1 MRSLA
6 VFSVKGGVGKSA
18 LAVNLAHAAA
28 SLSARRTLLW
38 DLDPQGAATYTLR
51 LSGRPDASARKG
63 IAGGELLPLIQ
74 ASDFARLDVLAAD
87 KSLRHLEKQ
96 LVEDD
101 KAKRLKKLI
110 KSLDKDY
117 DRVILDCPPGLT
129 ELADQVFRAVDL
141 LVVPMLPSPLSE
153 RAYEQLLDHLVRHHK
168 WSPGSVAPAVLPV
181 FTMVDRRKALHR
193 DTVARAPGRAAIPYA
208 AAIEAMAATRLPVL
222 AKSTATPA
230 ARALATLWTDVERVL
245 TRPE

>member
-6 VFSVKGGVGKSA
+6 VFSVKGGVGKTA

-28 SLSARRTLLW
+28 TLSARRTLLW
-38 DLDPQGAATYTLR
+38 DLDTQGAATYTLR
-51 LSGRPDASARKG
+51 LAALGDRSARKG
-63 IAGGELLPLIQ
+63 IAEGELAPLVQ
-74 ASDFARLDVLAAD
+74 ASDFAALDVLAAD

-96 LVEDD
+96 LVEDE

-110 KSLDKDY
+110 RSLEKDY

-129 ELADQVFRAVDL
+129 ELADQIFRAVDL

-153 RAYEQLLDHLVRHHK
+153 RAYAQLLEHLAKHHR
-168 WSPGSVAPAVLPV
+168 GNAPAILPV

-193 DTVARAPGRAAIPYA
+193 ETIAAHPERLCIPYA

-222 AKSTATPA
+222 AKSATAPA
-230 ARALATLWTDVERVL
+230 SRALASLWVEVERVL
-245 TRPE
+245 TKLA

>member
-6 VFSVKGGVGKSA
+6 VFSVKGGVGKTA
-18 LAVNLAHAAA
+18 LAVNLAYAAA
-28 SLSARRTLLW
+28 RLSARRTLLW
-38 DLDPQGAATYTLR
+38 DLDTQGAATFTLR
-51 LSGRPDASARKG
+51 LSARTDASARKG
-63 IAGGELLPLIQ
+63 IAGGALAPLIQ
-74 ASDFARLDVLAAD
+74 ASDFAGLDVLPAD

-110 KSLDKDY
+110 RSFDRDY
-117 DRVILDCPPGLT
+117 DRVVLDCPPGLT

-153 RAYEQLLDHLVRHHK
+153 RAYDQLLEHLARHHK
-168 WSPGSVAPAVLPV
+168 GSAPAVLPV

-193 DTVARAPGRAAIPYA
+193 DTVAASPERATIPYA
-208 AAIEAMAATRLPVL
+208 AAIEAMATSRAPVL
-222 AKSTATPA
+222 ARAPASPA
-230 ARALATLWTDVERVL
+230 ARALAGLWRDVERRL
-245 TRPE
+245 MPND

>member
-6 VFSVKGGVGKSA
+6 VFSVKGGVGKTA

-28 SLSARRTLLW
+28 TLSARRTLLW
-38 DLDPQGAATYTLR
+38 DLDTQGAATYTLR
-51 LSGRPDASARKG
+51 LAALGDRSARKG
-63 IAGGELLPLIQ
+63 IAEGELAPLVQ
-74 ASDFARLDVLAAD
+74 ASDFAALDVLAAD

-96 LVEDD
+96 LVEYE

-110 KSLDKDY
+110 RSLEKDY

-129 ELADQVFRAVDL
+129 ELADQIFRAVDL

-153 RAYEQLLDHLVRHHK
+153 RAYAQLLDHLAKHHR
-168 WSPGSVAPAVLPV
+168 GNAPAILPV

-193 DTVARAPGRAAIPYA
+193 ETIAAHPERLCIPYA

-222 AKSTATPA
+222 AKSATAPA
-230 ARALATLWTDVERVL
+230 SRALAALWTEVERVL
-245 TRPE
+245 TKLG

>member
-28 SLSARRTLLW
+28 TLSARRTLLW

-51 LSGRPDASARKG
+51 LSARPQASARKG
-63 IAGGELLPLIQ
+63 IAGGALLPLIQ
-74 ASDFARLDVLAAD
+74 ASDFDRLDVLAAD

-153 RAYEQLLDHLVRHHK
+153 RAYVQLLEHLARHHK
-168 WSPGSVAPAVLPV
+168 GSAPVILPV

-193 DTVARAPGRAAIPYA
+193 DTIAGAPETPVIPYA

-222 AKSTATPA
+222 AKSTTTPA
-230 ARALATLWTDVERVL
+230 ARALAGLWTDVERVL
-245 TRPE
+245 TKLG

>member
-18 LAVNLAHAAA
+18 LAVNLAHASAT
-28 SLSARRTLLW
+28 LSARRTLLW
-38 DLDPQGAATYTLR
+38 DLDTQGAATYTLH
-51 LSGRPDASARKG
+51 LSARADVSARKG
-63 IAGGELLPLIQ
+63 IVGGELGPLIQ

-87 KSLRHLEKQ
+87 KSLRQLEKQ

-110 KSLDKDY
+110 RSLDKDY

-153 RAYEQLLDHLVRHHK
+153 RAYDQLLDHLARHHRGNM
-168 WSPGSVAPAVLPV
+168 PVILPV
-181 FTMVDRRKALHR
+181 FTMVDRRKSLHR
-193 DTVARAPGRAAIPYA
+193 ATIAGTPDRATIPYA
-208 AAIEAMAATRLPVL
+208 AAIEAMATSRMPVL
-222 AKSTATPA
+222 AKSPANQA
-230 ARALATLWTDVERVL
+230 ARALAALWTDVERKL
-245 TRPE
+245 TQLA

>member
-28 SLSARRTLLW
+28 MLSARRTLLW

-51 LSGRPDASARKG
+51 LKPRPDASARKG
-63 IAGGELLPLIQ
+63 IAGGVLQPLIQ

-96 LVEDD
+96 LAEDD

-141 LVVPMLPSPLSE
+141 IVVPLLPSPLSV
-153 RAYEQLLDHLVRHHK
+153 RAFDQLLDHLGKHHK
-168 WSPGSVAPAVLPV
+168 NSAPAVLPV
-181 FTMVDRRKALHR
+181 FSMVDRRKTLHR
-193 DTVARAPGRAAIPYA
+193 DTVAAHPERAAIPYA
-208 AAIEAMAATRLPVL
+208 AAIEAMATSRSPVL
-222 AKSTATPA
+222 ARNATSPA
-230 ARALATLWTDVERVL
+230 ARALAGLWRDVERTL
-245 TRPE
+245 TALQ

>member
-1 MRSLA
+1 MRSVA

-28 SLSARRTLLW
+28 TLSARRTLLW
-38 DLDPQGAATYTLR
+38 DLDTQGAATYTLR
-51 LSGRPDASARKG
+51 LAPRPEGSARKG
-63 IAGGELLPLIQ
+63 IAEGDLGPLVQ

-96 LVEDD
+96 LTQDD
-101 KAKRLKKLI
+101 KAKRLRKLI
-110 KSLDKDY
+110 KSFEKDY

-153 RAYEQLLDHLVRHHK
+153 RAYDQLVDHLARHHR
-168 WSPGSVAPAVLPV
+168 GSAPAILPV
-181 FTMVDRRKALHR
+181 FTMVDRRKTLHR
-193 DTVARAPGRAAIPYA
+193 DTIAATPDRPVIPYS
-208 AAIEAMAATRLPVL
+208 AAIEAMAATRLPVI
-222 AKSTATPA
+222 ARSATAPA
-230 ARALATLWTDVERVL
+230 ARALASLWTEVERTL
-245 TRPE
+245 TKLP

>member
-6 VFSVKGGVGKSA
+6 VFSVKGGVGKTA

-28 SLSARRTLLW
+28 TLSTRRTLLW
-38 DLDPQGAATYTLR
+38 DLDTQGAATYTLR
-51 LSGRPDASARKG
+51 LAALGDRSARRG
-63 IAGGELLPLIQ
+63 IAEGELAPLVQ
-74 ASDFARLDVLAAD
+74 ASDFAALDVLAAD

-110 KSLDKDY
+110 RSLEKDY

-129 ELADQVFRAVDL
+129 ELADQIFRAVDL

-153 RAYEQLLDHLVRHHK
+153 RAYAQLLEHLAKHHR
-168 WSPGSVAPAVLPV
+168 GSAPAILPV

-193 DTVARAPGRAAIPYA
+193 DTIAAHPERPCIPYA

-222 AKSTATPA
+222 AKSATAPA
-230 ARALATLWTDVERVL
+230 SRALAALWTEVERVL
-245 TRPE
+245 TKLA

>member
-6 VFSVKGGVGKSA
+6 VFSVKGGVGKTA

-28 SLSARRTLLW
+28 TLSARRTLLW
-38 DLDPQGAATYTLR
+38 DLDTQGAATYTLR
-51 LSGRPDASARKG
+51 LAALGDRSARKG
-63 IAGGELLPLIQ
+63 IAEGELAPLVQ
-74 ASDFARLDVLAAD
+74 ASDFAALDVLAAD

-110 KSLDKDY
+110 RSLERDY

-129 ELADQVFRAVDL
+129 ELADQIFRAVDL

-153 RAYEQLLDHLVRHHK
+153 RAYAQLLEHLARHHK
-168 WSPGSVAPAVLPV
+168 WSSGGSAPAILPV

-193 DTVARAPGRAAIPYA
+193 ETIAAHPERPCIPYA

-222 AKSTATPA
+222 AKSPSAPA
-230 ARALATLWTDVERVL
+230 SRALASLWIEVERVL
-245 TRPE
+245 TKLA

>member
-28 SLSARRTLLW
+28 TLSARRTLLW
-38 DLDPQGAATYTLR
+38 DLDAQGAATYTLR
-51 LSGRPDASARKG
+51 LTPKPNASARKG
-63 IAGGELLPLIQ
+63 FAGEAELADLIQ
-74 ASDFARLDVLAAD
+74 ASDFPRLDVLAAD
-87 KSLRHLEKQ
+87 SSLRQLEKQ
-96 LVEDD
+96 LVEAD

-141 LVVPMLPSPLSE
+141 LVVPLLPSPLSE
-153 RAYEQLLDHLVRHHK
+153 RAFIQLTDHLARFHK
-168 WSPGSVAPAVLPV
+168 GSAPAVLPV
-181 FTMVDRRKALHR
+181 FTMVDRRKGLHKT
-193 DTVARAPGRAAIPYA
+193 TVAATPDRATIPYA
-208 AAIEAMAATRLPVL
+208 ADIETMAATRQPIL
-222 AKSTATPA
+222 ATAPRSA
-230 ARALATLWTDVERVL
+230 AGRAFAALWTEVERALVRE
-245 TRPE
+245 

>member
-1 MRSLA
+1 VRSLA

-51 LSGRPDASARKG
+51 LSARPDASARKG

-96 LVEDD
+96 LAEDD

-129 ELADQVFRAVDL
+129 ELADQIFRAVDL
-141 LVVPMLPSPLSE
+141 LVVPMLPSPLSD
-153 RAYEQLLDHLVRHHK
+153 RAYDQLVEHLARHHK
-168 WSPGSVAPAVLPV
+168 NNAPEVLPV

-193 DTVARAPGRAAIPYA
+193 TTIARAPDRPVIPYA
-208 AAIEAMAATRLPVL
+208 AAIEAMAATRQPVI
-222 AKSTATPA
+222 AKSPAAPA
-230 ARALATLWTDVERVL
+230 ARALADLWTQVERVL
-245 TRPE
+245 TRAG

>member
-28 SLSARRTLLW
+28 SLSGRRTLLW
-38 DLDPQGAATYTLR
+38 DLDTQGAATYTLR
-51 LSGRPDASARKG
+51 LTARNDVSARKG
-63 IAGGELLPLIQ
+63 IAGGELSPLIQ
-74 ASDFARLDVLAAD
+74 ASDFANLDVLPAD

-96 LVEDD
+96 LVEDE
-101 KAKRLKKLI
+101 KTKRLKKLI
-110 KSLDKDY
+110 KGLERDY

-141 LVVPMLPSPLSE
+141 LVVPMLPSPLSA
-153 RAYEQLLDHLVRHHK
+153 RAYDQLLEHLARHHK
-168 WSPGSVAPAVLPV
+168 GSAPVVLPV
-181 FTMVDRRKALHR
+181 FTMVDRRKSLHR
-193 DTVARAPGRAAIPYA
+193 DTIAATPDRLCIPYA

-222 AKSTATPA
+222 AKSPASPA
-230 ARALATLWTDVERVL
+230 ARALVALWTQVERTL
-245 TRPE
+245 TTLPE

>member
-28 SLSARRTLLW
+28 TLSARRTLLW

-51 LSGRPDASARKG
+51 LSARADASARKG

-117 DRVILDCPPGLT
+117 DRVVLDCPPGLT

-153 RAYEQLLDHLVRHHK
+153 RAYDQLLEHLAKYHRN
-168 WSPGSVAPAVLPV
+168 SAPVVLPV
-181 FTMVDRRKALHR
+181 FTMVDRRKGLHR
-193 DTVARAPGRAAIPYA
+193 DTIATAPTRPVIPYA
-208 AAIEAMAATRLPVL
+208 AAVEAMASSRLPVL
-222 AKSTATPA
+222 AKAPASPA
-230 ARALATLWTDVERVL
+230 ARAFAGLWTEVERAL
-245 TRPE
+245 TALG

>member
-6 VFSVKGGVGKSA
+6 VFSVKGGVGKTA
-18 LAVNLAHAAA
+18 LSVNLAYAAA
-28 SLSARRTLLW
+28 TLSARRTLLW
-38 DLDPQGAATYTLR
+38 DLDTQGAATFTLR
-51 LSGRPDASARKG
+51 LSARTDGSARKG
-63 IAGGELLPLIQ
+63 IAGGALLHLVQ
-74 ASDFARLDVLAAD
+74 ASDFARLDVLPAD

-110 KSLDKDY
+110 RSFDKDY

-153 RAYEQLLDHLVRHHK
+153 RAYDQLLEHLAKHHK
-168 WSPGSVAPAVLPV
+168 GNAPAVLPV
-181 FTMVDRRKALHR
+181 FTMVDRRKTLHR
-193 DTVARAPGRAAIPYA
+193 DTIAASPERATIPYA
-208 AAIEAMAATRLPVL
+208 AAIEAMATSRAPVL
-222 AKSTATPA
+222 ARAPGSPA
-230 ARALATLWTDVERVL
+230 GRALAGLWRDVERRL
-245 TRPE
+245 MQGG

>member
-28 SLSARRTLLW
+28 TLSARRTLLW

-51 LSGRPDASARKG
+51 LTARPESSARKA
-63 IAGGELLPLIQ
+63 ISGGELGPLIQ
-74 ASDFARLDVLAAD
+74 ASDFPRLDVLAAD
-87 KSLRHLEKQ
+87 KSLRQLEKQ
-96 LVEDD
+96 LSEDD
-101 KAKRLKKLI
+101 KAKRLRKLI
-110 KSLDKDY
+110 KSLEKDY

-141 LVVPMLPSPLSE
+141 LVVPMLPSPLSA
-153 RAYEQLLDHLVRHHK
+153 RAYDQLIEHLARYHK
-168 WSPGSVAPAVLPV
+168 GNAPVILPV
-181 FTMVDRRKALHR
+181 FTMVDRRKSLHR
-193 DTVARAPGRAAIPYA
+193 DTIAAAPDRPAIPYA

-222 AKSTATPA
+222 AGGGRTAA
-230 ARALATLWTDVERVL
+230 ARALTALWADVERAL
-245 TRPE
+245 TKA

>member
-28 SLSARRTLLW
+28 TLSARRTLLW
-38 DLDPQGAATYTLR
+38 DLDAQGAATYTLR
-51 LSGRPDASARKG
+51 LTARADASARKG
-63 IAGGELLPLIQ
+63 IAGGDLLPLVQ

-96 LVEDD
+96 LGEDD

-110 KSLDKDY
+110 KSFDKDY

-141 LVVPMLPSPLSE
+141 LVVPMLPSPLSV
-153 RAYEQLLDHLVRHHK
+153 RAYDQLLEHLAKHHR
-168 WSPGSVAPAVLPV
+168 GSAPVVLPV

-193 DTVARAPGRAAIPYA
+193 ATVALAPDRPVIPYA
-208 AAIEAMAATRLPVL
+208 AAIEAMAATQLPVL
-222 AKSTATPA
+222 VGSAKSPA
-230 ARALATLWTDVERVL
+230 ARALAGLWTEVERALVKL
-245 TRPE
+245 G

>member
-28 SLSARRTLLW
+28 SQSARRTLLW
-38 DLDPQGAATYTLR
+38 DLDTQGAATYTLR
-51 LSGRPDASARKG
+51 LAPRIDVSARKG
-63 IAGGELLPLIQ
+63 IADGELVPLIQ
-74 ASDFARLDVLAAD
+74 ASDFANLDVLAAD

-96 LVEDD
+96 LVDDD

-110 KSLDKDY
+110 KSFDCDY

-153 RAYEQLLDHLVRHHK
+153 RAYDQLLDHLARRHK
-168 WSPGSVAPAVLPV
+168 GSAPVVLPV
-181 FTMVDRRKALHR
+181 FTMVDRRKSLHKTTIAAIP
-193 DTVARAPGRAAIPYA
+193 DRAVIPYA
-208 AAIEAMAATRLPVL
+208 AAIEAMASTRLPVL
-222 AKSTATPA
+222 ARHPATPA
-230 ARALATLWTDVERVL
+230 ARALAALWTDVERALVKL
-245 TRPE
+245 G